1 MRSSRWWPGVVMAVS
16 TYLLLRRRSRRQ
28 RGVDIVQKAPWHE
41 CIAAFS
47 DLTTEFLESLPV
59 RSASSN
65 TQKDPAIDALYLSE
79 DGMAFADIV
88 AHIRTGVVPKLSAQ
102 RGPRYLAYVTG
113 GATPVATFAD
123 WLVSTFDQSVKKHGC
138 SIASRIERQTLLWLT
153 ELFTLPPTFQGTF
166 TTGATA
172 ANFLAL
178 LSGRQFL
185 GAQQNLDANLDGIAD
200 IQIKCFSASPHES
213 MLKCLGFSGI
223 GQRNL
228 YRVDTVS
235 AESECMD
242 INALA
247 TALSLAGDEVGKLVI
262 ASAGTVSGTSFD
274 DIYSI
279 RQVCNRFGAWLHV
292 DAAFGIYERLLSG
305 PFGRTKYGVVSC
317 YVCSVMFVPNKC
329 RMFSF
334 VVCFALRLSQGA
346 RARRQHCVGL
356 PQMAECAVRLWCVLG
371 ARSAELTEQLQR
383 RLSILQE

>member
-1 MRSSRWWPGVVMAVS
+1 MVMMAVS
-16 TYLLLRRRSRRQ
+16 TYLLLRCRSRRQ
-28 RGVDIVQKAPWHE
+28 RGHITHIVQKAPWHE
-41 CIAAFS
+41 CISAFGA
-47 DLTTEFLESLPV
+47 LTTDFLGSLPV
-59 RSASSN
+59 RSASYN
-65 TQKDPAIDALYLSE
+65 VQNDDRAIDALCLSE
-79 DGMAFADIV
+79 DGMAFADVV
-88 AHIRTGVVPKLSAQ
+88 AHIKKGVVPRLSAQ

-138 SIASRIERQTLLWLT
+138 SIASCIERQTLLWLT
-153 ELFTLPPTFQGTF
+153 ELFILPPTFQGTF

-185 GAQQNLDANLDGIAD
+185 GEQQDLDANLDGISE
-200 IQIKCFSASPHES
+200 IKLKCFSASPHES

-228 YRVDTVS
+228 HRVDTIS

-242 INALA
+242 VNALA
-247 TALSLAGDEVGKLVI
+247 TALSLAGDGVGKLVI

-274 DIYSI
+274 DIYAI

-305 PFGRTKYGVVSC
+305 PSGRTKYAGVV
-317 YVCSVMFVPNKC
+317 
-329 RMFSF
+329 
-334 VVCFALRLSQGA
+334 Q
-346 RARRQHCVGL
+346 
-356 PQMAECAVRLWCVLG
+356 
-371 ARSAELTEQLQR
+371 
-383 RLSILQE
+383 